1 MYNNEIKRL
10 VNHCEIYL
18 SAYNDAKAAS
28 NEFAAFY
35 HMQKLVNMITQIE
48 KILYL
53 ADAAVL
59 PEYMV
64 EPTLRERADFFIR
77 LIEV

>member
-28 NEFAAFY
+28 NEIAAFY

-53 ADAAVL
+53 DAAVL

-64 EPTLRERADFFIR
+64 EPTLREKADFFLSMIQ
-77 LIEV
+77 I